1 MISFLFLFSFKR
13 NRRESILNN
22 SQNLL
27 LNVSYQSLLKAI
39 DAFYSTNLIG
49 VGSFGSVY
57 RGILDQDRHIVAVK
71 VLNLFHHGASKSFI
85 AECDTLRNIKHRNL
99 VKVLTTCS
107 SVDYQGH
114 DFKALV

>member
-49 VGSFGSVY
+49 VGSFGAVY
-57 RGILDQDRHIVAVK
+57 RGILDNDRCKVAVK
-71 VLNLFHHGASKSFI
+71 VFNLLHHGATKSFM
-85 AECDTLRNIKHRNL
+85 AECE
-99 VKVLTTCS
+99 
-107 SVDYQGH
+107 
-114 DFKALV
+114 AL